1 MKKRKKLV
9 YKPKAYWKE
18 TVGFDIE
25 KEFEIYKYLCGTLRS
40 KRKINR
46 IDEQKRFRKYNL
58 WKKYVEETLQKCD
71 VEQLEEFYHFLKL
84 NKMECEM
91 DGGMNTSLL
100 VPLIVALISG
110 VLVQSVF
117 SIEKVTILIPS
128 EFNYSLGVY
137 VVGSVILYILGTL
150 LAGAMLMGA
159 FWAAMKPFIKN
170 KYRMAFWRDYI
181 GIVKAAIKEK
191 NKQKENEESKG

>member
-46 IDEQKRFRKYNL
+46 IDEQKRFRKYKL
-58 WKKYVEETLQKCD
+58 WNKYVEETLQKCD
-71 VEQLEEFYHFLKL
+71 VEQLGEFYHFLKL
-84 NKMECEM
+84 NEMECEM

-117 SIEKVTILIPS
+117 STEEVASLRSGELNDI
-128 EFNYSLGVY
+128 LGVY

-150 LAGAMLMGA
+150 LAGAMLMVS
-159 FWAAMKPFIKN
+159 FWVVMKPFIKN

-181 GIVKAAIKEK
+181 EIVESVIQEK
-191 NKQKENEESKG
+191 NK